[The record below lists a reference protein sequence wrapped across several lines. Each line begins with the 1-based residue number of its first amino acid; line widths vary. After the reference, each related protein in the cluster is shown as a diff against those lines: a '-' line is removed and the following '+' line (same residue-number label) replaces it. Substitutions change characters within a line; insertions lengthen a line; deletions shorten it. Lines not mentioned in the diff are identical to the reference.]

1 MPRFILAPVL
11 MLSVAF
17 GGLMAS
23 VVQAETSAQKTKI
36 LRPIVV
42 EIIGENA
49 EARQV
54 YIGTV
59 AARIEVDLGFP
70 VSGTVATRAANL
82 GDTVK
87 RGDVLARL
95 DPETLEA
102 GVWAARAGVV
112 VSQQQFNSANA
123 ALDRERTLAAKG
135 VVSQTLLESADRSFS
150 AAKARLEQASAT
162 LVRAEDVLA
171 SATLLAP
178 VDGVIIEVFTEAGAS
193 VSAGQP
199 VVKLAGAGAR
209 EVVVDLGENDLG
221 HLQRDTDFG
230 AYLLA
235 VPQTTAV
242 VHWRSIDP
250 VADRRTRTRRL
261 HFSLIDPPAE
271 FRIGA
276 LVRLTPP
283 QQDQRKLTV
292 PLLAILTDENGG
304 SFVWRVTRS
313 TADVG
318 VVERAPITLG
328 EVLGERILVNTG
340 LAAGQEIIIKGIHS
354 IQDGQHV
361 GPRVIK

>member
-1 MPRFILAPVL
+1 MRNLILALWLGVSSLAAP
-11 MLSVAF
+11 A
-17 GGLMAS
+17 
-23 VVQAETSAQKTKI
+23 VQAENAGNKLTAM
-36 LRPIVV
+36 RPVVV

-95 DPETLEA
+95 DPEALEA

-112 VSQQQFNSANA
+112 VSQQQLNSAGA
-123 ALDRERTLAAKG
+123 ALERERTLAAKG
-135 VVSQTLLESADRSFS
+135 VVSQTLLENADRTFS
-150 AAKARLEQASAT
+150 AAKARLEQARAT

-178 VDGVIIEVFTEAGAS
+178 VDGVIIEVSVEPGAS

-199 VVKLAGAGAR
+199 VVTLAGAGAR
-209 EVVVDLGENDLG
+209 EVVIDLGENDLG

-242 VHWRSIDP
+242 VHLRSIDP

-261 HFSLIDPPAE
+261 HFALIDPPAE

-283 QQDQRKLTV
+283 HLDQRKLTV
-292 PLLAILTDENGG
+292 PVVATLTDESGAA
-304 SFVWRVTRS
+304 FVWRINRS
-313 TADVG
+313 TAETG
-318 VVERAPITLG
+318 IVERAAISLG
-328 EVLGERILVNTG
+328 AVLGDRVLVETG